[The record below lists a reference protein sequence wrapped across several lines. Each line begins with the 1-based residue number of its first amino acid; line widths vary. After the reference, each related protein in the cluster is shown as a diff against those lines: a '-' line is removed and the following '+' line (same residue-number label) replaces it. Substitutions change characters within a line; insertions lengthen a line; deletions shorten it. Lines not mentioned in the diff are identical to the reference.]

1 MDIGSIS
8 SMYLNNIKDS
18 SSSVKTGDMT
28 GKLKNG
34 LEGKSDEE
42 LMDACKE
49 FEAYFIEQ
57 IFKNMKS
64 AMVPSSE
71 STDGA
76 TSMLKDYYEDE
87 LMSQYASQA
96 AGQSSNGLA
105 QMLYEQMKRNQ
116 GTTDITKIDDV
127 ATANA
132 SAAAAAADDE
142 QE

>member
-8 SMYLNNIKDS
+8 SMYLNNVKDS
-18 SSSVKTGDMT
+18 ASSSKSGDIT
-28 GKLKNG
+28 DRLKNG
-34 LEGKSDEE
+34 TEGKSDEE

-49 FEAYFIEQ
+49 FESYFIEQ

-96 AGQSSNGLA
+96 AGQSQNGLA
-105 QMLYEQMKRNQ
+105 QMLFEQMKRNQ
-116 GTTDITKIDDV
+116 GTTDIDKIDDV
-127 ATANA
+127 ALANA
-132 SAAAAAADDE
+132 SAAAAE
-142 QE
+142 IEEEE